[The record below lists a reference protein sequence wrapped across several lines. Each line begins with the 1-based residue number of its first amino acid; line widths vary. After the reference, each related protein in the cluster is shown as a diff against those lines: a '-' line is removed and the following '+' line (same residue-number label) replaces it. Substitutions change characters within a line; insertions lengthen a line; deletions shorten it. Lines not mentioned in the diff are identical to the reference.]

1 VEANQAIIQRQS
13 QPDVLAVIA
22 SAQNLAESTKA
33 KYSRA
38 VERYQDAGGNLLD
51 AEQLAEYAQGLPAS
65 GRAFLKA
72 AVKLVTDRLA
82 VQVKGMATPDNV
94 AAVQA
99 TLYRAEALQDAIQ
112 TKTPKGTKAH
122 VWLSQAQ
129 VKTLL
134 DTCGDDVKGQR
145 DRLALGLLVAAGLRC
160 SEAVNLTFAGVKLQP
175 IKGKMRT
182 VLEVEGKGAKSR
194 VVPISDRLANA
205 IDEWA
210 AVAGGEGCIL
220 RSITKGGEVGASLS
234 SVGVFNL
241 VREAGAAMG
250 KPELAPHD
258 LRRTYAQL
266 GYEAGVPVTQI
277 SRLLGHSSIQTTQRY
292 LNLDLDLST
301 TVSDFVPF

>member
-1 VEANQAIIQRQS
+1 MTTQIIVPYQP
-13 QPDVLAVIA
+13 QPDVLAIIA
-22 SAQNLAESTKA
+22 SAQNLAESTRA

-38 VERYQDAGGNLLD
+38 VERYQNAGGNLFD
-51 AEQLAEYAQGLPAS
+51 PEQLTEYAQDLPAS

-72 AVKLVTDRLA
+72 AVRLVTDRLA
-82 VQVKGMATPDNV
+82 VQVKGMATPENV

-129 VKTLL
+129 VKILL
-134 DTCGDDVKGQR
+134 DTCGDDAKGQR

-160 SEAVNLTFAGVKLQP
+160 SEAANLTFDRVKLQP

-205 IDEWA
+205 IDKWA
-210 AVAGGEGCIL
+210 VIADGEGYIL
-220 RSITKGGEVGASLS
+220 RSITKGGELGDSLS
-234 SVGVFNL
+234 SVGLFNL
-241 VREAGAAMG
+241 VRDAGAAMG

-266 GYEAGVPVTQI
+266 GYEAGIPVTQI

-292 LNLDLDLST
+292 LNLDLDLGT

>member
-1 VEANQAIIQRQS
+1 MTQTAIIPQRER
-13 QPDVLAVIA
+13 PDVLAIIDG
-22 SAQNLAESTKA
+22 SGLAESTKT

-38 VERYQDAGGNLLD
+38 VERYQDAGGDLFD
-51 AEQLAEYAQGLPAS
+51 PDQLAEYAQELPAS

-82 VQVKGMATPDNV
+82 VQVKGMATPENV

-112 TKTPKGTKAH
+112 TETPKGTKAH
-122 VWLSQAQ
+122 IWLSQAQ
-129 VKTLL
+129 VKALL
-134 DTCGDDVKGQR
+134 DTCDCDGVKGQR

-160 SEAVNLTFAGVKLQP
+160 SEAVGLCFDDVKLQP

-182 VLEVEGKGAKSR
+182 VLDVLGKGAKSR

-210 AVAGGEGCIL
+210 VAVGGEGPVL
-220 RSITKGGEVGASLS
+220 RSITKGGDVGESLS
-234 SVGVFNL
+234 SVGLFNL
-241 VREAGAAMG
+241 VRNAGAVMG

-258 LRRTYAQL
+258 LRRSYAQL

-277 SRLLGHSSIQTTQRY
+277 SKLLGHSSITTTQRY

-301 TVSDFVPF
+301 TISDFVPF

>member
-1 VEANQAIIQRQS
+1 MTQTAIIPQRER
-13 QPDVLAVIA
+13 PDVLAIIDG
-22 SAQNLAESTKA
+22 SGLAESTKT

-38 VERYQDAGGNLLD
+38 IERYRDAGGDLFD
-51 AEQLAEYAQGLPAS
+51 PDQLAEYAQDLPAS

-82 VQVKGMATPDNV
+82 VQVKGMATPENV

-112 TKTPKGTKAH
+112 TETPKGTKAH
-122 VWLSQAQ
+122 IWLSQAQ
-129 VKTLL
+129 VKALL
-134 DTCGDDVKGQR
+134 DTCGNDLKGQR

-160 SEAVNLTFAGVKLQP
+160 SEAVNLTFDDVKLQP
-175 IKGKMRT
+175 VKGKMRT
-182 VLEVEGKGAKSR
+182 VLDVLGKGAKSR

-210 AVAGGEGCIL
+210 AAVGGEGPVL
-220 RSITKGGEVGASLS
+220 RSITKGGDIGESLS
-234 SVGVFNL
+234 SVGLFNL
-241 VREAGAAMG
+241 VRDAGAAMG

-266 GYEAGVPVTQI
+266 GHEAGVPVTQI
-277 SRLLGHSSIQTTQRY
+277 SKLLGHSSISTTQRY